1 MTITPR
7 DRDHSRFAPNRNRSE
22 TCDAAAVNEEQ
33 TVRMQRS
40 EDARTRAPGSGPGP
54 ITPDGCAVDLYAA
67 VPARGEPE
75 LIHATVPA
83 HAAVLEL
90 GCGTGRIAAPLAR
103 LGHRVVGVDESAEML
118 ERCVGIST
126 VQAGIQSLRLPERF
140 PAVVL
145 PSHLVNSSDVDL
157 RDAFLRTCREHVESS
172 GMVLIQ
178 RHRRG
183 WIAEAADSTHDD
195 GTLRSSLCVLGRPAP
210 GLLHGRMTYELGDR
224 VWEHEFTARDVPD
237 EELPAV
243 LAAADLRLERML
255 TDDGSWFVAV
265 PGATAS

>member
-1 MTITPR
+1 MQTP
-7 DRDHSRFAPNRNRSE
+7 E
-22 TCDAAAVNEEQ
+22 G
-33 TVRMQRS
+33 
-40 EDARTRAPGSGPGP
+40 ARTRAPGSGPGP

-75 LIHATVPA
+75 LIHASVPA

-90 GCGTGRIAAPLAR
+90 GCGTGRISTPLAR

-118 ERCVGIST
+118 ARCVGITT
-126 VQAGIQSLRLPERF
+126 VRSGIQSLRLPERF
-140 PAVVL
+140 PVVVL
-145 PSHLVNSSDVDL
+145 PSHLVNSSDVEL

-183 WIAEAADSTHDD
+183 WIAEAADSAHDD
-195 GTLRSSLCVLGRPAP
+195 GTLRSSLRVLGRPAP
-210 GLLHGRMTYELGDR
+210 GLLHGSMTYELGDSL
-224 VWEHEFTARDVPD
+224 WKHEFTARDLLDEDLPD
-237 EELPAV
+237 V
-243 LAAADLRLERML
+243 LAAADLRLDRIL

-265 PGATAS
+265 PTA